1 MASSTSNPM
10 ALPTVSSSGIEFN
23 SIGLE
28 LEDAVDFARAEKS
41 TATRRAYRSD
51 FQIFRSWCEAKRLR
65 PLPASAEAVAA
76 FLAFDAKNGT
86 KPSTL
91 ERRLAALRF
100 AHKLAGHQS
109 PTTSEAVKSTLR
121 GIKRT
126 LRHLPARK
134 APATSDKIA
143 AMAALTDDTARG
155 LRDRALLLLGF
166 AGAFRRSELV
176 ALNTT
181 DLEFCAGG
189 LRVAIR
195 RSKTDQEGDG
205 TTIAIARGSC
215 ACPVEAIR
223 QWLEAAG
230 IRSESIF
237 RPVSKN
243 GRVLNR
249 RLSDRAVAEIVKKYA
264 RRVGLKAKDF
274 SGHSLRAGFL
284 TSAAQR
290 GASIF
295 KMMDVSRHKS
305 VETLRGYIR
314 DADLFRDHA
323 GSGLL

>member
-1 MASSTSNPM
+1 MTSFTSKPA

-23 SIGLE
+23 YIGPE

-51 FQIFRSWCEAKRLR
+51 FEIFRTWCGTKRLS
-65 PLPASAEAVAA
+65 PLPASPETVAA
-76 FLAFDAKNGT
+76 FLAFGAKSGT
-86 KPSTL
+86 RSSTF
-91 ERRLAALRF
+91 ERRLAALRY
-100 AHKLAGHQS
+100 AHKLAGYPS
-109 PTTSEAVKSTLR
+109 PTASEAVKTTLR

-126 LRHLPARK
+126 LRYRTTRK
-134 APATSDKIA
+134 APATSEKIA
-143 AMAALTDDTARG
+143 AMAAATGSGVRG
-155 LRDRALLLLGF
+155 LRDRAMLLLGF

-176 ALNTT
+176 ALDFS
-181 DLEFCAGG
+181 DLEFCNGG
-189 LRVAIR
+189 LRITIR

-205 TTIAIARGSC
+205 ATIAIAMGSF
-215 ACPVEAIR
+215 ACPVEATR
-223 QWLEAAG
+223 AWLRAARITRG
-230 IRSESIF
+230 PVF
-237 RPVSKN
+237 RPVSR
-243 GRVLNR
+243 GDRALHR

-305 VETLRGYIR
+305 IETLRGYVR
-314 DADLFRDHA
+314 DAELFRDHA